1 MNTVNFYRAMAAVK
15 VFKHSLFS
23 LQLWFP
29 SNITVLRAQMGIM
42 YSKPVESVHRP
53 VSWLPG
59 CISCK
64 LMLEVRQ

>member
-1 MNTVNFYRAMAAVK
+1 MNTVNFYRAMAAIK

-42 YSKPVESVHRP
+42 YKAQPMMEH
-53 VSWLPG
+53 
-59 CISCK
+59 SCK
-64 LMLEVRQ
+64 EIF